1 MDIVKN
7 IIIEEVRKDM
17 DSQRTLIKNLTSDLK
32 DQREELEVAKRLL
45 TNEQRQEFDDQVR
58 KLRENRSN
66 PQDIRHRSLENVFA
80 NTQINDQTPEGSVTL
95 LGQMYRNVSESN
107 ITYQSPLPQ
116 LTTTQSMYGIS
127 SSHSPSQRGNATP
140 PISMHTPPISVGS
153 TIGLA
158 PTHVTAAMASGMHHN
173 LVQMVP
179 NHPMAMQA
187 AAAQQAAVQQAQAAQ
202 QQKQK
207 QQQPQNNNQTVQQIS
222 VSGRFMVGIGIF
234 LGFGLGLYLKGQYF
248 NSVLGLPL

>member
-1 MDIVKN
+1 MIKN
-7 IIIEEVRKDM
+7 IGFR
-17 DSQRTLIKNLTSDLK
+17 
-32 DQREELEVAKRLL
+32 
-45 TNEQRQEFDDQVR
+45 
-58 KLRENRSN
+58 
-66 PQDIRHRSLENVFA
+66 
-80 NTQINDQTPEGSVTL
+80 
-95 LGQMYRNVSESN
+95 
-107 ITYQSPLPQ
+107 
-116 LTTTQSMYGIS
+116 
-127 SSHSPSQRGNATP
+127 
-140 PISMHTPPISVGS
+140 S

-222 VSGRFMVGIGIF
+222 VSGRFMVGIG
-234 LGFGLGLYLKGQYF
+234 LVLGLGLGFYLKGQYF
-248 NSVLGLPL
+248 NSVLGLPH